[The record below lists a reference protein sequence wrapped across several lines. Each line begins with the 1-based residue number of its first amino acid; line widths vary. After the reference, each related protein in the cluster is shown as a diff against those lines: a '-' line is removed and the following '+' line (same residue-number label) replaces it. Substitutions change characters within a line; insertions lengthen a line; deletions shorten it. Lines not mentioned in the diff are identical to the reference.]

1 MEHSIINKL
10 DVLAPSYSAKQLNR
24 SKKIIAKVNL
34 LKRKLLQGY
43 ELSIFQKKGN
53 GINTLIQKTGRLND
67 LSGVFVISSSTGE
80 PLIVGSSKKVLAE
93 IQKLTRGQRVK
104 DKEALEKVANHYGF
118 TNYNMAKKLLLA
130 MTVNWLEVT
139 DKTFRLMLKRAMM
152 AEVKFVL

>member
-24 SKKIIAKVNL
+24 SKRIIAKVNL
-34 LKRKLLQGY
+34 LKRKLLQGH
-43 ELSIFQKKGN
+43 ELSIFQKRGN

-80 PLIVGSSKKVLAE
+80 PLILGSSKKVLVE

-104 DKEALEKVANHYGF
+104 DKEVLEKVANHYGF
-118 TNYNMAKKLLLA
+118 SNYKMSEKLLLA

-139 DKTFRLMLKRAMM
+139 DKTFRLMLKRAIMPD
-152 AEVKFVL
+152 VKIVL

>member
-10 DVLAPSYSAKQLNR
+10 DVLAPNYSAKQLNR
-24 SKKIIAKVNL
+24 SKRIIAKVNL

-43 ELSIFQKKGN
+43 ELSIFQKRGN

-80 PLIVGSSKKVLAE
+80 PLILGSSKKVLAE
-93 IQKLTRGQRVK
+93 IQKLTRGRRIK
-104 DKEALEKVANHYGF
+104 DKEALEKVALHYGF
-118 TNYNMAKKLLLA
+118 ANYKMAKELLLA

-152 AEVKFVL
+152 SNVKIVL

>member
-1 MEHSIINKL
+1 ME
-10 DVLAPSYSAKQLNR
+10 VVAPSYSAKQLNR
-24 SKKIIAKVNL
+24 SKKIVAKIKL

-43 ELSIFQKKGN
+43 ELSLFQKRGN
-53 GINTLIQKTGRLND
+53 GINTLFQKTGRFND

-104 DKEALEKVANHYGF
+104 DKEALEKVALHYGF
-118 TNYNMAKKLLLA
+118 SNYKMAENLLLA

>member
-1 MEHSIINKL
+1 MEAI
-10 DVLAPSYSAKQLNR
+10 APSYSAKQLNR
-24 SKKIIAKVNL
+24 SKKIVAKIKL
-34 LKRKLLQGY
+34 LKRKLLQGH
-43 ELSIFQKKGN
+43 ELSIFQKRGN
-53 GINTLIQKTGRLND
+53 GINTLFQKTGRLND

-104 DKEALEKVANHYGF
+104 DKEALEKVALHYGF
-118 TNYNMAKKLLLA
+118 SNYKMAENLLLA

-152 AEVKFVL
+152 PDVKIVL